1 MKPKEYNNN
10 LTNQEK
16 DSKMKTAD
24 FKIDVT
30 NKIIEQMK
38 TCGTNWARSWVGN
51 ATGLPKNTVSQN
63 HYNGINILLLMME
76 EQPSQEWATYK
87 QWTEQ
92 GEQVKKGEKGT
103 HIIFYKTLKI
113 EDKKTGEENKIPM
126 MKTYCVFNRA
136 QLENYQAPTGDQE
149 KFNHA
154 DAEKFIYNTGA
165 NIFWEGDKAYYRPS
179 NDQIVMPNKE
189 DFIKTDDATAEQN
202 YYGTL
207 FHELTH
213 WTGNTNRL
221 DRLIKRST
229 KKEYAFE
236 ELVAE
241 IGATFLNIK
250 FNIEPTPR
258 EDHAK
263 YLNNWLEVLEED
275 KGAIFRASAKSG
287 KALEFLEDLQTEEQ
301 KRKVA

>member
-1 MKPKEYNNN
+1 M
-10 LTNQEK
+10 Q
-16 DSKMKTAD
+16 
-24 FKIDVT
+24 
-30 NKIIEQMK
+30 
-38 TCGTNWARSWVGN
+38 
-51 ATGLPKNTVSQN
+51 
-63 HYNGINILLLMME
+63 
-76 EQPSQEWATYK
+76 
-87 QWTEQ
+87 
-92 GEQVKKGEKGT
+92 
-103 HIIFYKTLKI
+103 
-113 EDKKTGEENKIPM
+113 
-126 MKTYCVFNRA
+126 
-136 QLENYQAPTGDQE
+136 
-149 KFNHA
+149 
-154 DAEKFIYNTGA
+154 
-165 NIFWEGDKAYYRPS
+165 
-179 NDQIVMPNKE
+179 
-189 DFIKTDDATAEQN
+189 QN